1 MANLSDLIE
10 QCETAKDLLS
20 DFGKE
25 PDLKK
30 ALKVVSQ
37 LRRALD
43 SLDKRIAKVLPYYS
57 ATSIGLMGWCKRSLA
72 KAETQLSLGQGYY
85 GRESVRDACEDLRK
99 LDQALKS
106 ALT

>member
-1 MANLSDLIE
+1 MPNVSDLIE
-10 QCETAKDLLS
+10 QCDTASDLLS

-25 PDLKK
+25 PDVKA

-37 LRRALD
+37 LRRALEA
-43 SLDKRIAKVLPYYS
+43 LDKRIAKVLPYYS
-57 ATSIGLMGWCKRSLA
+57 ATSIGLMGWSKRSLA
-72 KAETQLSLGQGYY
+72 KAETQLSLGQSYY
-85 GRESVRDACEDLRK
+85 GRAAVREAGEYLRK